1 MNQPTVVILA
11 AGMGSRYGGM
21 KQIDGVGNHDEPIIE
36 FSIYDARQAG
46 FENVVLIIKREH
58 EEAFKQALTNKLEG
72 KINVRFAYQ
81 DMCNIPE
88 GFTVPEGRVK
98 PWGTTHALL
107 ACKGIVDGP
116 FAIINADDF
125 YGRDAYKVIY
135 DFLTTEVKDN
145 QYAMVGY
152 PCINT
157 LTDNGTV
164 TRGLCQEDENKCLA
178 SIVEIQKIAKKDGH
192 AVYEDNGEWKEISDN
207 SLVSMNFWG
216 FTPAIFKDMEEI
228 FAKFL
233 QEQLEENPLKC
244 EHVIPTAVGTLV
256 AENKCSVKMLSS
268 KDAWFGVTY
277 KEDKPNVMQ
286 KIQEMKDAGIYPDQL
301 W

>member
-1 MNQPTVVILA
+1 MNQPTLVILA

-21 KQIDGVGNHDEPIIE
+21 KQIDGVGNHGEPIIE
-36 FSIYDARQAG
+36 FSIYDAKQAG

-58 EEAFKQALTNKLEG
+58 EEAFRQALTNKLEG

-164 TRGLCQEDENKCLA
+164 TRGLCQEDENNCLA

-192 AVYEDNGEWKEISDN
+192 AVYEDNGEWKEISDT

-233 QEQLEENPLKC
+233 QEHLEENPLKC

-256 AENKCSVKMLSS
+256 AEHKCSVKMLSS

>member
-1 MNQPTVVILA
+1 MSQPTLVILA

-21 KQIDGVGNHDEPIIE
+21 KQIDGVGNHGEPIIE
-36 FSIYDARQAG
+36 FSIYDAKQAG

-58 EEAFKQALTNKLEG
+58 EEAFRQALTNKLEG

-216 FTPAIFKDMEEI
+216 FTPWIFEEMETY
-228 FAKFL
+228 FHQFL
-233 QEQLEENPLKC
+233 RDLTPDALKAEC
-244 EHVIPTAVGTLV
+244 LLPVLVDRLITAGKLDV
-256 AENKCSVKMLSS
+256 AVLHT
-268 KDAWFGVTY
+268 DAVWFGVTY
-277 KEDKPNVMQ
+277 QEDRPIVAQ
-286 KIQEMKDAGIYPDQL
+286 SLRALHDEGVYPPSLKD
-301 W
+301 

>member
-1 MNQPTVVILA
+1 MNQPTLVILA

-21 KQIDGVGNHDEPIIE
+21 KQIDGVGNHGEPIIE

-178 SIVEIQKIAKKDGH
+178 SIVEIQKIARKDGH

-228 FAKFL
+228 FTKFL
-233 QEQLEENPLKC
+233 QEHLEENPLKC

>member
-1 MNQPTVVILA
+1 MNQPTLVILA

-21 KQIDGVGNHDEPIIE
+21 KQIDGVGNHGEPIIE
-36 FSIYDARQAG
+36 FSIYDAKQAG

-192 AVYEDNGEWKEISDN
+192 AVYEDNGEWKEISDT

-233 QEQLEENPLKC
+233 QEHLEENPLKC

>member
-1 MNQPTVVILA
+1 MNQPTLVILA

-21 KQIDGVGNHDEPIIE
+21 KQIDGVGNHGEPIIE

-58 EEAFKQALTNKLEG
+58 EEAFRQALTNKLEG

-164 TRGLCQEDENKCLA
+164 TRGLCQEDENNCLA
-178 SIVEIQKIAKKDGH
+178 SIVEIQRIAKKDGH
-192 AVYEDNGEWKEISDN
+192 AVYEDNGEWKEISDT

-233 QEQLEENPLKC
+233 QEHLEENPLKC

-256 AENKCSVKMLSS
+256 AEHKCSVKMLSS